1 MILAAA
7 AAAEPQEQ
15 LVKVNKK
22 MNTGAINW
30 WV

>member
-1 MILAAA
+1 MILAA

>member
-1 MILAAA
+1 MILA

-22 MNTGAINW
+22 MHTGAINW